1 MHRID
6 ASEFKERCLS
16 LLDNLQEEGFVITK
30 RGKPVAK
37 VIPIRAGSAELIGS
51 MKGKLKI
58 KGDILSTGTRWN
70 AQARRRHAES

>member
-1 MHRID
+1 MQQINV
-6 ASEFKERCLS
+6 SEFKQRCLA
-16 LLDNLQEEGFVITK
+16 LLDDLQGEGLLITK

-58 KGDILSTGTRWN
+58 KGDILSTGIRWN
-70 AQARRRHAES
+70 ALARRHVES